1 MLIESMGH
9 ESKALMEEN
18 SNKYGRR
25 EFNGVLLHNDRVT
38 QLKGLMHKFG
48 QVEKHLEHQ
57 NHNEEKLV
65 ERLEEEEEKKQ
76 AQGAEVVNID

>member
-1 MLIESMGH
+1 MGH

-57 NHNEEKLV
+57 N
-65 ERLEEEEEKKQ
+65 Q
-76 AQGAEVVNID
+76 